1 MESNVNIEEQQ
12 YTTTKD
18 NIKFGTY
25 HNPSFEK
32 DILTPIDLTSLNRDI
47 GTLLS
52 TINDF
57 NTQYISLI
65 ASNANNINTIANEY
79 KRKTTTYYL
88 LAKFFERLVLS
99 IKDSFNGSSPLA
111 NIDQSTIDDVIS
123 KLINEA
129 KLEFIYKNQYGLDN
143 RDLVNLLSTF
153 FKHEHQIHSTNKK
166 GGIILCDVSI
176 KYSVYFFQRIMEKLN
191 KFKEIKDFNS
201 SNKDI
206 NMDNMIVLFD
216 FLLILE
222 RIEALDLVLFNSF
235 YYVDEND
242 ISNLDENGEEWQ
254 LIKKNFIRVVPNQS
268 EVIYK
273 AISDINK
280 GMGVMGS
287 ILDNGFTSTST
298 LKNIFSSGWIVMG
311 YKMNPKKA
319 IFDGKKNDLIG
330 DRPQSMIQMCNMMK
344 IGIIKKLTMMSY
356 PKIAFRKKLYL
367 KREEKEITVDYIK
380 QLVALLKSGK
390 VEVDDSTTSNKVIDP
405 TDIYL
410 ETIAKERKKDYVSTR
425 LIHSSKITFA
435 NEKPSFFSFSKP
447 KPNTTRDTL
456 FIHIHGGGFIGTTTV
471 VHEQYLRT
479 WVNEL
484 NVPLIGIDYALSPQN
499 KYPKAIDDIWQAYNW
514 IINHA
519 ESEFNIST
527 KRIILSGDSAGGNLI
542 FSLVFLLIMHKK
554 RLPDLIL
561 AEYPCCD
568 TSLYNMSPS
577 MLLCLDDDG
586 FLNINFL
593 KFCNEAYRN
602 NYEDDEDPFLNPIK
616 ATEGLIKKMPLTYFF
631 IGSCDPLRDG
641 ALRLMYKMSK
651 QNVPYK
657 TYEFKEYIHGFY
669 GINNQTLRRT
679 PTYILM
685 KEIKEFLSKGENDTI
700 V

>member
-1 MESNVNIEEQQ
+1 
-12 YTTTKD
+12 
-18 NIKFGTY
+18 
-25 HNPSFEK
+25 
-32 DILTPIDLTSLNRDI
+32 
-47 GTLLS
+47 
-52 TINDF
+52 
-57 NTQYISLI
+57 
-65 ASNANNINTIANEY
+65 
-79 KRKTTTYYL
+79 
-88 LAKFFERLVLS
+88 
-99 IKDSFNGSSPLA
+99 
-111 NIDQSTIDDVIS
+111 
-123 KLINEA
+123 
-129 KLEFIYKNQYGLDN
+129 
-143 RDLVNLLSTF
+143 
-153 FKHEHQIHSTNKK
+153 
-166 GGIILCDVSI
+166 
-176 KYSVYFFQRIMEKLN
+176 
-191 KFKEIKDFNS
+191 
-201 SNKDI
+201 
-206 NMDNMIVLFD
+206 MDNMIVLFD

-319 IFDGKKNDLIG
+319 IYDGKKNDLIG

-344 IGIIKKLTMMSY
+344 IGIMKKLTMRSY

-390 VEVDDSTTSNKVIDP
+390 VEVDENTTPNKVTDP

-435 NEKPSFFSFSKP
+435 NEKPSFFSFGKP

-542 FSLVFLLIMHKK
+542 FSLVFLLIMHKR

-577 MLLCLDDDG
+577 MLLCLADDG
-586 FLNINFL
+586 ILNINFL

-685 KEIKEFLSKGENDTI
+685 KEIKEFLAKGE
-700 V
+700 